1 MPSTDPLS
9 LRSPARAGRVSRRA
23 GRPPCPAFL
32 AFQSGAKLPPSS
44 AAARARAAPAQKR
57 GQPLQGSPL
66 NEAHPADYLGE
77 AEIILVPYLAA
88 RSMGLN
94 GVPALSLGAGGFAP
108 HAITGRLGAPFL
120 PCLRSAAAALRQ
132 CPNYLMAPPKARR
145 LNGAA
150 IGQIKPARLN
160 RPCGLIRH
168 SPAAHKQMP
177 AQGGHNR
184 AAARQ
189 NGSRVG
195 EPVAC
200 NLRCIFD
207 RCSISI

>member
-1 MPSTDPLS
+1 MNRTLNRAVTPHCLCAVLTRGLMCGSVSGKTT
-9 LRSPARAGRVSRRA
+9 LRRCAPARHAEHRPPLAALARWAGRGSRRA

-120 PCLRSAAAALRQ
+120 PCLRSAAASLRQ
-132 CPNYLMAPPKARR
+132 CPNYLMAPPKARP

-150 IGQIKPARLN
+150 IG
-160 RPCGLIRH
+160 G
-168 SPAAHKQMP
+168 
-177 AQGGHNR
+177 
-184 AAARQ
+184 
-189 NGSRVG
+189 
-195 EPVAC
+195 
-200 NLRCIFD
+200 
-207 RCSISI
+207 